1 MVRWLPGCCYAV
13 TLFWTVDIVGC
24 LPAHVKK
31 ASNKPNSLT
40 IRPQLRNIK
49 TLEQRWN
56 IRNYYNLQKKM
67 YIYMYIYIQYIWAVC
82 ELPSLQDIYIMKARR
97 IIKDSSHLT
106 HRLLSLLP
114 SGRHLCSIRSR
125 TSRLRDSFFP
135 QAIRTMSS
143 QNYDTLQHTPTLW
156 YAMHCTLTFTQLNWT
171 TQTHFTSTTIYP
183 LPLDTMQC
191 TSMTLHIR
199 MMYNMLH
206 LLILLCVFM
215 FT

>member
-49 TLEQRWN
+49 TLEQDETLEIIIICR
-56 IRNYYNLQKKM
+56 KKL
-67 YIYMYIYIQYIWAVC
+67 YIYVYIYSTY
-82 ELPSLQDIYIMKARR
+82 ELYVSFP
-97 IIKDSSHLT
+97 
-106 HRLLSLLP
+106 P
-114 SGRHLCSIRSR
+114 SR
-125 TSRLRDSFFP
+125 TSILWKPGGSSRTPATCPTDCSLCPQEDISAASDPALADWGIAFP
-135 QAIRTMSS
+135 MSS

-156 YAMHCTLTFTQLNWT
+156 YAMHCTLTVQLDFTHRLHN
-171 TQTHFTSTTIYP
+171 TTIYP
-183 LPLDTMQC
+183 LPLDTMQH